1 MWRNSASFSSKL
13 LSSSNPNSG
22 STFLSS
28 AISTANYAF
37 GRSLSHSPSSTGDLK
52 LGFPKLDRIPS
63 SGFASSAATAIDAS
77 LRARDVVDLAR
88 HYGRC
93 YWELSKAR
101 LSMLVVATSGA
112 GYVLGS
118 GSAIDY
124 VGLCCTCAGT
134 MMVAASAN
142 SLNQVF
148 EINNDAKMNRTK
160 NRPLPSQRIT
170 VPHAVSWASSVGA
183 AGTALLACQANMM
196 AAGLAASNLCLYAFV
211 YTPLKQ
217 IHPVNTWVGA
227 VVGAIPPL
235 LGIADIASSIL
246 VIPQQLCLTILILE
260 TFLNFWLTLTR
271 ETMRK
276 WFSLLR
282 DRMRVIEENAVNRL
296 SQNYHGCFILEYF
309 FSYSSDIFTLIL
321 WVAASGQ
328 VSLNGMVLPAAL
340 YFWQIPHFM
349 ALAYL
354 CRSDYAAGGFRMFS
368 LADASGER
376 TALVALRNCLYLIP
390 LGYLAYDWGITSGW
404 FCLESTLLALAI
416 TGTALSFYLNRTTKN
431 ARRMF
436 HASLLYLPVFMSGL
450 LLHRIPDN
458 QQLVGEEEGGIV
470 ENLSSSE
477 TLAQEIEFNGQKKV
491 KYAGVGT
498 QARPPVAF
506 ASVAPFPFLPAPIY
520 PTS

>member
-13 LSSSNPNSG
+13 LSFSNPNSG

-37 GRSLSHSPSSTGDLK
+37 GRSLSHSPPSTGDLK

-160 NRPLPSQRIT
+160 NRPLPSARIT

-196 AAGLAASNLCLYAFV
+196 AAGLAASNLFLYAFV

-235 LGIADIASSIL
+235 LGD
-246 VIPQQLCLTILILE
+246 
-260 TFLNFWLTLTR
+260 
-271 ETMRK
+271 TMRK
-276 WFSLLR
+276 WLSLLR

-296 SQNYHGCFILEYF
+296 LSISSKILK
-309 FSYSSDIFTLIL
+309 LL

-431 ARRMF
+431 ARIMF